1 MAVKQVVVT
10 TNTTKV
16 YKRKKSSGT
25 KEQSTYKC
33 PVCGANMKK
42 T

>member
-10 TNTTKV
+10 KNTTKT
-16 YKRKKSSGT
+16 YKRKKGSNT
-25 KEQSTYKC
+25 TQQSTYKC
-33 PVCGANMKK
+33 PMCGTTMKK

>member
-1 MAVKQVVVT
+1 MAAKQVVIT
-10 TNTTKV
+10 TNTTKT
-16 YKRKKSSGT
+16 YKRKKGSGA

-33 PVCGANMKK
+33 PVCGTTMKK